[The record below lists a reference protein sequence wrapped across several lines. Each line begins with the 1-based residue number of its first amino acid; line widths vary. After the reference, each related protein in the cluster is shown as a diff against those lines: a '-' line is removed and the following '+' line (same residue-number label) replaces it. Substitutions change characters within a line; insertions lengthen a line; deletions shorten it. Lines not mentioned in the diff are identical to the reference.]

1 MRVIVADDDVPLRAG
16 LARATRAEF
25 PHIAILLLPVRI
37 EVEHGLELL
46 ASGQLW
52 VTESTV
58 EKHVHSILT
67 KPTPPEADGH
77 RRVLAVVT
85 LLQAR

>member
-1 MRVIVADDDVPLRAG
+1 MGVTVADDDVP
-16 LARATRAEF
+16 
-25 PHIAILLLPVRI
+25 
-37 EVEHGLELL
+37 EVEHAMELL

-52 VTESTV
+52 VTESTA

-67 KPTPPEADGH
+67 KPTPPETDGDH